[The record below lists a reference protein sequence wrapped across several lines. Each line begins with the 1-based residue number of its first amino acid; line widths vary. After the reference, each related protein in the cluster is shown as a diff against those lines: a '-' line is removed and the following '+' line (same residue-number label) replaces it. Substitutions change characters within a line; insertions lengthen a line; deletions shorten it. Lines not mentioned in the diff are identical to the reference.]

1 MAQMPWCSTPTPMP
15 PPHLPILASHLP
27 FCAPPH
33 LPHHLARRR
42 ARLCTATTHQR
53 THAGHTTSP
62 PAQLPPLSP
71 HAAHCHFTL
80 PRRRVLACMVGR
92 SGAGGV
98 LWPCARSLAHRRNAR
113 PHTGKGFGTHAR
125 WVRWQATGVWECP
138 RTVCAC
144 TCWGA
149 AHGLGGGSS
158 RVAVAGDAKQCLHI
172 RTAHRVRTQ
181 RQSAAAH
188 ATTVPPAS
196 AGQHHARTS
205 PTSPCLLDSTLKV
218 AGPNLAGAPIAQWL
232 ERWSYEP

>member
-1 MAQMPWCSTPTPMP
+1 MAQLPWCSTPTPMP

-80 PRRRVLACMVGR
+80 PRRRVLACMAGR
-92 SGAGGV
+92 AGAGGV

-138 RTVCAC
+138 CTVCAC

-149 AHGLGGGSS
+149 AHGLGVAARTWPSLEMPSS
-158 RVAVAGDAKQCLHI
+158 ACTSARH
-172 RTAHRVRTQ
+172 TARAHNASRLPHTPPRCHQHPQASTMH
-181 RQSAAAH
+181 APHPPAH
-188 ATTVPPAS
+188 ASLLLHCKSP
-196 AGQHHARTS
+196 GQTLQV
-205 PTSPCLLDSTLKV
+205 LL
-218 AGPNLAGAPIAQWL
+218 
-232 ERWSYEP
+232 